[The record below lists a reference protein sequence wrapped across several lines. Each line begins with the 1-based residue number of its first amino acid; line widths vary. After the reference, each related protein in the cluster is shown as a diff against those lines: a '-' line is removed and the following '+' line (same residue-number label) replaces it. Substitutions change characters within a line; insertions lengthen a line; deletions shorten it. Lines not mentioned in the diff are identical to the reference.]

1 MEHLLCLCAGNWTY
15 IHTERLPKINE
26 QSPELKMQINVRE
39 YELLLAQKDLT
50 HYTIYK
56 KRRCFLWNNHY
67 FQMDIYQDPCPPKY
81 VPPPSA
87 QCTSMRAVCVS
98 LVLSYKGTPYASC
111 QPYERLAARRS
122 CSTIEVVM

>member
-1 MEHLLCLCAGNWTY
+1 MRLSSIAYCLCSAEHLLCLCAGNWTY

-81 VPPPSA
+81 VPPSV
-87 QCTSMRAVCVS
+87 CAVHEYACG
-98 LVLSYKGTPYASC
+98 VLKYGFTLYRHPLC
-111 QPYERLAARRS
+111 
-122 CSTIEVVM
+122 